1 MIRFRPTLDYT
12 HINRVLSNHPF
23 IVYFLTVSK
32 QAENVRVSTVD
43 NRHHCSRL
51 IFHLDNISR
60 MEIMFVFTV
69 KQKNVCRQLQEK
81 TFKWLAKFYH

>member
-32 QAENVRVSTVD
+32 QAENVRMTTVD

-51 IFHLDNISR
+51 IFHLDNILR
-60 MEIMFVFTV
+60 MESCLYSLESRKMFADNH
-69 KQKNVCRQLQEK
+69 KKKRLSG
-81 TFKWLAKFYH
+81 